1 MRTAATLLLS
11 LPALVAQLPQQ
22 PTPAGD
28 WTGALE
34 VGPTKL
40 RVALHLSLGQDG
52 IWQGTLDSLD
62 QGARGL
68 KLSGI
73 QWKDGR
79 LTFALTGANA
89 RFEGTLEGG
98 QRLVGQWTQGTTTPL
113 TFTRGQAEAVRRPQ
127 DPQPPFPYTVQEVTF
142 PGGSMGV
149 QLAGTL
155 TLPAGKGP
163 FPAVVLVHGSGPND
177 RDETVFNHRPFAVL
191 ADHLTRQGIAVLR
204 YDKRGIKA
212 STGSFAQATT
222 HDFASDA
229 EAALTWLAKRSE
241 IQGKRMGLLGHSEGG
256 IIAPLVAARS
266 QAPAFLILLA
276 GPAVPGEDVLYA
288 QGEALVKA
296 MGGSPEVVAAQRK
309 SQEHA
314 FALLKQHPEATPEAF
329 AALLGAGLSPEAR
342 QAAEKTLLQ
351 QARQV
356 ANPWFRTFL
365 GLDPRPALRQ
375 VKVPVLALF
384 GEKDLQILP
393 SQNRPELEKALAGHK
408 RAEIHT
414 FPGLNH
420 LFQPAKTGTVQ
431 EYGVIETTMD
441 PMVLQRVSRWIQTLW
456 T

>member
-1 MRTAATLLLS
+1 MRTAAALLLA
-11 LPALVAQLPQQ
+11 LPALVAQPPLQ
-22 PTPAGD
+22 PSPAGD

-34 VGPTKL
+34 VGVTRL
-40 RVALHLSLGQDG
+40 RLALHLSQGPDG
-52 IWQGTLDSLD
+52 AWQGTLDSLD
-62 QGARGL
+62 QGAKGL
-68 KLSGI
+68 KLNGI
-73 QWKDGR
+73 QWKDNR
-79 LTFALTGANA
+79 LSFALGGANA
-89 RFEGTLEGG
+89 QFEGVLEGG
-98 QRLVGQWTQGTTTPL
+98 QRLVGQWTQGTTSPL

-127 DPQPPFPYTVQEVTF
+127 EPRPPFPYTAQDVTI
-142 PGGSMGV
+142 PGGGMGV

-155 TLPAGKGP
+155 TLPSGKGP

-212 STGSFAQATT
+212 STGSFALATT
-222 HDFASDA
+222 HDFAADA
-229 EAALTWLAKRSE
+229 EAALAWLAKRPE

-276 GPAVPGEDVLYA
+276 GPAVSGEEVLYA

-309 SQEHA
+309 SQEHV
-314 FALLKQHPEATPEAF
+314 FALLKQHPDATPEAY
-329 AALLGAGLSPEAR
+329 AALLGASLSPEAR

-393 SQNRPELEKALAGHK
+393 SQNQPEMEKALAGHK
-408 RAEIHT
+408 RSEVQT

-441 PMVLQRVSRWIQTLW
+441 PAVLQRVSRWILGQ
-456 T
+456 